1 MGDLGKLQALD
12 TDQKAR
18 QQIIFTGNLEQVGK
32 AMFFILVKVK
42 KYVLDFYKEP
52 LDYLWIHFYLI
63 KQHYKNDTIQQCKCK
78 SI

>member
-42 KYVLDFYKEP
+42 KYVLDFYKEAWE
-52 LDYLWIHFYLI
+52 DLWIHFYLI
-63 KQHYKNDTIQQCKCK
+63 N
-78 SI
+78 

>member
-12 TDQKAR
+12 THQKAT
-18 QQIIFTGNLEQVGK
+18 QQIIFTGNLEQVEN

-63 KQHYKNDTIQQCKCK
+63 KYHYRNGTIQQCKCK